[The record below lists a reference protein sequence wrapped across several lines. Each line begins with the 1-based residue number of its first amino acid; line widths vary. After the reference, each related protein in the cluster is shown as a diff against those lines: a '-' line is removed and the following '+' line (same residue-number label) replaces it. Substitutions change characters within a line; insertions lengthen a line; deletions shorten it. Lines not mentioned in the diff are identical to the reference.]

1 MAGLTKDKWYALFVA
16 TGEEERV
23 KERVEY
29 KLKGELRAVVPRR
42 KMRERKK
49 GKWYEKIRTLF
60 PGYVL
65 LNGIMDNKKYSLI
78 RNVPGVI
85 RLLMDKNGP
94 LEIEEFEIRIISRL
108 TADSEIIGIS
118 GVCIE
123 GGRVQVIDGPLLGL
137 EGQILSIDKRKGR
150 VKIVLNLMGEARPV
164 ELSVIMVQP
173 A

>member
-1 MAGLTKDKWYALFVA
+1 MAGSTKDKWYALFVA

-23 KERVEY
+23 RERVEY

-49 GKWYEKIRTLF
+49 GIWYEKIRTLF

-65 LNGIMDNKKYSLI
+65 LNGIMDNEKYALI

-94 LEIEEFEIRIISRL
+94 LEIHEFEIRIISRL
-108 TADSEIIGIS
+108 TADNEIIGIS
-118 GVCIE
+118 NVYFE
-123 GGRVQVIDGPLLGL
+123 GGRVRVIDGPLLGL
-137 EGQILSIDKRKGR
+137 EGQILSIDRRKGR
-150 VKIVLNLMGEARPV
+150 VKLVLNLMGEARPV
-164 ELSVIMVQP
+164 ELSVIMVQL